1 MNKTFDTV
9 VSTVRQQPDETQEV
23 VGRFV
28 QATLAGDNVTLAEVE
43 QRYRDEQT
51 SDALAEV
58 ERGEY
63 VSLEDAHLEL
73 KAQVEAMRR

>member
-28 QATLAGDNVTLAEVE
+28 QAALAGDNVTLAEVE

-58 ERGEY
+58 DRGEY
-63 VSLEDAHLEL
+63 VSLDDARLEL

>member
-1 MNKTFDTV
+1 M
-9 VSTVRQQPDETQEV
+9 
-23 VGRFV
+23 
-28 QATLAGDNVTLAEVE
+28 TLAEVE
-43 QRYRDEQT
+43 QGYRDEQT

-63 VSLEDAHLEL
+63 VSLEDARLEL

>member
-28 QATLAGDNVTLAEVE
+28 QAALAGDTVTLAEVE

-63 VSLEDAHLEL
+63 VSLEDARLEL